1 MKTSPLKAV
10 SERFGDKQ
18 KLVSA
23 LERLISDELW
33 LARVNDGKGLA
44 RVSNRKLLHLHDTLS
59 RVKTEFGS
67 RAKLIDAILG
77 LMKRQKDAGL
87 RGRLEKYP
95 TPRLLDLHT
104 STARRSKAAEKKLAR
119 APQKKEKTPAKEKPA
134 KKAPAKAGAKKAP
147 AGEKKPKK
155 ASSKPGA
162 PSPSGS

>member
-23 LERLISDELW
+23 LEQLISDELW

-44 RVSNRKLLHLHDTLS
+44 RVSNRKLLRLHETLS
-59 RVKTEFGS
+59 RVKAEFGT
-67 RAKLIDAILG
+67 RAKLIDAILA

-95 TPRLLDLHT
+95 TPRLLDLHA
-104 STARRSKAAEKKLAR
+104 STARRSKAVEKKTAQ
-119 APQKKEKTPAKEKPA
+119 AAQKKEKAPA
-134 KKAPAKAGAKKAP
+134 KKKARAKKAGAGDKRAKKATV
-147 AGEKKPKK
+147 
-155 ASSKPGA
+155 
-162 PSPSGS
+162 